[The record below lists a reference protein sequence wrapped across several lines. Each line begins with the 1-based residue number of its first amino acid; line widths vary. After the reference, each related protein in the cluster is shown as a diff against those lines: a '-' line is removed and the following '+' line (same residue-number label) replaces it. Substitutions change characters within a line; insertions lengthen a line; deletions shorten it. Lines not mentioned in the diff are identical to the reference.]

1 MRRYLIAGLLIWL
14 PLGVTVLVIKV
25 LVDLMDRT
33 LLLLPPGW
41 RPDALLG
48 FSIPGL
54 GVLLTFIVLLLTG
67 VLVANFFGRRL
78 LAFWESILAR
88 IPLIR
93 SIYSGAKQVAETF
106 FAESGQAFKKVLLV
120 EYPRKGVWSLAFQ
133 TSSELEEIQR
143 KTSKNVVC
151 VFVPTTPN
159 PTSGFIIM
167 APVDEV
173 IELDMTVDDALKMVI
188 SLGVLVPPLAA
199 PVQSP

>member
-54 GVLLTFIVLLLTG
+54 GVLLTFVVLLLTG